1 MTFNT
6 VYTLYDL
13 IVAIYDFVS
22 GGKVTAIEDAKKA
35 EAEAALRA
43 EEAEEEAAI
52 RAAMLG
58 DETDEKED

>member
-1 MTFNT
+1 M
-6 VYTLYDL
+6 
-13 IVAIYDFVS
+13 IVAIYYFVS
-22 GGKVTAIEDAKKA
+22 GGKITAIENVKKA